1 MKSRYTSLLVTLS
14 VAGALSLAPAVARAE
29 GVNQFRNV
37 PAGTVGAASGST
49 IDVNGFAVGANP
61 ILDRN
66 VYANIT
72 FNDGVG
78 AASNEQWLVSVIP
91 MAVGIRVVL
100 TPQGNSA
107 ASEPTTIDFTYGV
120 SAAQNQLIN
129 AMNAYVTSPTATN
142 FGKFYL
148 LSLLRRIYA

>member
-1 MKSRYTSLLVTLS
+1 MKSRFTSLLVTLS
-14 VAGALSLAPAVARAE
+14 VAGALALVPAMASAN
-29 GVNQFRNV
+29 GANQFRNV
-37 PAGTVGAASGST
+37 PEGTVGAASGAT

-61 ILDRN
+61 VLDRN

-72 FNDGVG
+72 FNNGVG
-78 AASNEQWLVSVIP
+78 AASNEQWLVTIIP
-91 MAVGIRVVL
+91 MAVGTRIVL

-129 AMNAYVTSPTATN
+129 AMNSYVTSPTATN
-142 FGKFYL
+142 FGEFYL
-148 LSLLRRIYA
+148 LSLLRRLYP